1 MSKSSA
7 NRIHKRIQRLEQDLN
22 WATSIL
28 NDPDQQ
34 LAQYDLT
41 PEEREEV
48 LTTVRA
54 TLNTI
59 GSNLSQAL
67 YGKIKVQINSGQIK
81 LAKGKLIEIANGRVT
96 QATRNR
102 LRLDAERTGVG
113 PIPPW
118 LNVGVGPIPPW
129 TSKGKT
135 TPATGILIG
144 RRKAKR

>member
-59 GSNLSQAL
+59 GSNVSQAL

-81 LAKGKLIEIANGRVT
+81 LAKGKLIEIADGRVT
-96 QATRNR
+96 KATRSG
-102 LRLDAERTGVG
+102 LLSDTSKTGVG
-113 PIPPW
+113 SIPPW
-118 LNVGVGPIPPW
+118 LSLGPISPWPPG
-129 TSKGKT
+129 SKT
-135 TPATGILIG
+135 IPAAKFIG
-144 RRKAKR
+144 RRTTKR